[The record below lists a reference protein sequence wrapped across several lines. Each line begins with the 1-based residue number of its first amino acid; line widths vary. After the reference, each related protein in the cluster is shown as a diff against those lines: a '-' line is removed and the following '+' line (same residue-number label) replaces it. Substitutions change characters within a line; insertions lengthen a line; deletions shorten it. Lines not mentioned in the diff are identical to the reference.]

1 MLFGSV
7 LLFCIVNCMI
17 QTAVAR
23 TENLLSK
30 EVEVSGQNSASITEE
45 PTSQQYDEQQVIS
58 SFIML

>member
-1 MLFGSV
+1 
-7 LLFCIVNCMI
+7 MI